1 MTDKSG
7 EQQLSFDHFELEKPL
22 REAIDQLGFEFC
34 TPIQAQSLSHS
45 GRTRCDG

>member
-34 TPIQAQSLSHS
+34 TRFRRRALPTLWPD
-45 GRTRCDG
+45 TT